1 MAKMELV
8 ITVLILMSG
17 IVLLYF
23 CNGVVNP
30 SKFEISFFQSRFGFS
45 GSRSA
50 T

>member
-1 MAKMELV
+1 MAKMELI

-30 SKFEISFFQSRFGFS
+30 SKFEVSFFHSRFGFFGFS
-45 GSRSA
+45 G
-50 T
+50 